1 MFEANKI
8 YLKLSKIIQDVM
20 SICFQKK
27 LLQKDYIC
35 KYNLGWGL
43 VCFHLEA
50 L

>member
-1 MFEANKI
+1 
-8 YLKLSKIIQDVM
+8 M

-35 KYNLGWGL
+35 EYNLGWGL

-50 L
+50 LQYNMIVEVFY